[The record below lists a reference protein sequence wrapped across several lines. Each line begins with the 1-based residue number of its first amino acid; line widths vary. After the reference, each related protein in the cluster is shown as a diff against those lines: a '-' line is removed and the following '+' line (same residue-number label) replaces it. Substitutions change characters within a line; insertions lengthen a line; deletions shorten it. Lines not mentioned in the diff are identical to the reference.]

1 MSAYGLTREQNVD
14 MLVRTALE
22 YGITDRRQ
30 IAYILATAQHETG
43 DFRTSRED
51 DGRNQAIR
59 NGYRGGEEYYGRGYV
74 QTTHVDRYAAMD
86 STLGLNGRLNA
97 NPDLAATDPRLS
109 AQMTV
114 VGMARGIYTG
124 VGIDQYIN
132 GNRTDYTAARAVV
145 NGNDRADLIAGYARN
160 WEQNVQGV
168 IDRVSRDGITP
179 QVMPGSPMN
188 DGVIRRG
195 EIGPEV
201 RRLQEALVRDGAT
214 ITPDGN
220 FGGGTRT
227 ALEDYQRRHDLPVT
241 GTANAALLQ
250 TLGVTPQQGQAVPA
264 QQQTPQQ
271 PAPAQPVPTE
281 QAPAQPAPAQP
292 APAQP
297 TPAQQ
302 AGSNWPAP
310 GNFTVNR
317 ADKAGEG
324 EGEFG
329 TPRAGGRDHKG
340 IDINGRVGDPIESFG
355 PGKVIFSGTM
365 RGYGNTV
372 VIQHDNGLQSL
383 YAHLDSR
390 SVQVDARV
398 TENTVIGRM
407 GRSGN
412 TPGAGDTHLHFEIRE
427 NSNGVVLGGTAV
439 DPRDHLTVPG
449 QTRNAPADPMADGV
463 LKHGERGDAVVKLQE
478 ALNAAGIRDAE
489 GKPLPTTGYYGD
501 LTQAAVIKYQ
511 EQKGLEPDGKAG
523 NDTLTALGL
532 KQAQQPATRSAEPA
546 PQATQ
551 DSPAQQ
557 QPTQQQPAP
566 QQPAQQS
573 PTQPQ
578 PVQQESTQQ
587 QPTQQQ
593 PTQQQPTQQQPTQ
606 QQPTQQQPTQQ
617 QPPTSPA
624 DQTSPTQAQAQ
635 PTQNDKPLMSNPSH
649 PDNRLYQQA
658 VSNLEQLG
666 PSGGFRSREDLEKAA
681 ASVAA
686 DAKATGLNQIDHI
699 SKTSGPNGQ
708 SYLVAVQGDPTS
720 PAAKNAYIDY
730 NQATSQ
736 TVAQSTAMSDAQK
749 PPAQQPT
756 EQQQETNR
764 VAMGAR

>member
-43 DFRTSRED
+43 DFRTARED

-59 NGYRGGEEYYGRGYV
+59 NGYRGGEDYYGRGYV

-97 NPDLAATDPRLS
+97 NPDLAATDPQLS

-124 VGIDQYIN
+124 VGLDQYIN

-145 NGNDRADLIAGYARN
+145 NGNDRADLIAGYAQT

-168 IDRVSRDGITP
+168 IDRVTREGITP

-201 RRLQEALVRDGAT
+201 RQLQEALVRDGAT
-214 ITPDGN
+214 ITADGN
-220 FGGGTRT
+220 FGGGTKA
-227 ALEDYQRRHDLPVT
+227 ALEDYQRRHNLPVT
-241 GTANAALLQ
+241 GAADAALLQ
-250 TLGVTPQQGQAVPA
+250 TLGVAQQQGQAIPAQQPAPQQPVPA
-264 QQQTPQQ
+264 QPTPTQQTPTEQT
-271 PAPAQPVPTE
+271 PAQPVP
-281 QAPAQPAPAQP
+281 AQPAPVQ
-292 APAQP
+292 Q

-340 IDINGRVGDPIESFG
+340 IDINGQVGDPIESFG

-390 SVQVDARV
+390 SVEVDARV

-412 TPGAGDTHLHFEIRE
+412 TPSAGDTHLHFEIRE

-463 LKHGERGDAVVKLQE
+463 LKHGERGDAVVRLQE
-478 ALNAAGIRDAE
+478 ALNNAGIRDAQ
-489 GKPLPTTGYYGD
+489 GNPLPTTGYYGD
-501 LTQAAVIKYQ
+501 MTQAAVVKFQ
-511 EQKGLEPDGKAG
+511 QQNGLEDDGKAG
-523 NDTLTALGL
+523 NLTLTALGL
-532 KQAQQPATRSAEPA
+532 QQPATRGVDPAQPPTQQPAQQEPA
-546 PQATQ
+546 QQQPTPQQPVQQPPTQ
-551 DSPAQQ
+551 QEPAQQ
-557 QPTQQQPAP
+557 QPTQQQPV
-566 QQPAQQS
+566 QQS
-573 PTQPQ
+573 PAQP
-578 PVQQESTQQ
+578 

-593 PTQQQPTQQQPTQ
+593 PAPPADQAAPVQAQPQPTQQ
-606 QQPTQQQPTQQ
+606 
-617 QPPTSPA
+617 
-624 DQTSPTQAQAQ
+624 
-635 PTQNDKPLMSNPSH
+635 DKPLMSNPNH
-649 PDNRLYQQA
+649 PDHRLYQQA
-658 VSNLEQLG
+658 LSNLEQMG
-666 PSGGFRSREDLEKAA
+666 PNGGFKSREELDKAA
-681 ASVAA
+681 AAVAA
-686 DAKATGLNQIDHI
+686 DAKASGLSQIDHVTR
-699 SKTSGPNGQ
+699 SRNGEG
-708 SYLVAVQGDPTS
+708 LIAIQGNDPWS
-720 PAAKNAYIDY
+720 ESVKRAYIDHG
-730 NQATSQ
+730 QATTQ
-736 TVAQSTAMSDAQK
+736 TVEQSTKMLDATRQAQQEA
-749 PPAQQPT
+749 PRQNDPAQQP
-756 EQQQETNR
+756 ERAPQSR
-764 VAMGAR
+764 VA

>member
-43 DFRTSRED
+43 DFRTARED

-132 GNRTDYTAARAVV
+132 GSRTDYTAARAVV
-145 NGNDRADLIAGYARN
+145 NGNDRADLIAGYARD

-220 FGGGTRT
+220 FGGGTKT
-227 ALEDYQRRHDLPVT
+227 ALEDYQRRHNLPVT

-250 TLGVTPQQGQAVPA
+250 TLGVAPQQGQAVPA

-271 PAPAQPVPTE
+271 PAPAQP
-281 QAPAQPAPAQP
+281 APAQPAPTQPAPTQP
-292 APAQP
+292 APAQQ

-310 GNFTVNR
+310 GNFTINR

-390 SVQVDARV
+390 SVAVDARV

-412 TPGAGDTHLHFEIRE
+412 TPSAGDTHLHFEIRE
-427 NSNGVVLGGTAV
+427 NSNGVILGGTAV
-439 DPRDHLTVPG
+439 DPRNHLTIPG

-478 ALNAAGIRDAE
+478 ALNNAGIRDAQ
-489 GKPLPTTGYYGD
+489 GNPLPTTGYYGD
-501 LTQAAVIKYQ
+501 LTQAAVVKYQ
-511 EQKGLEPDGKAG
+511 QQKGLEDDGKAG
-523 NDTLTALGL
+523 NDTLTSLGL
-532 KQAQQPATRSAEPA
+532 KQPQQQPATRSVDPA
-546 PQATQ
+546 PQSTQ
-551 DSPAQQ
+551 PQPTQPQPTQQQPAQQEPTQPPPTQ
-557 QPTQQQPAP
+557 QPTQQQP
-566 QQPAQQS
+566 
-573 PTQPQ
+573 T
-578 PVQQESTQQ
+578 Q

-593 PTQQQPTQQQPTQ
+593 PTQQQPTQQQPTAPADQ
-606 QQPTQQQPTQQ
+606 ATPVQAQPQPTQQ
-617 QPPTSPA
+617 
-624 DQTSPTQAQAQ
+624 
-635 PTQNDKPLMSNPSH
+635 DKPLMSNPNH
-649 PDNRLYQQA
+649 PDHRLYQQA
-658 VSNLEQLG
+658 LSNLEQLG
-666 PSGGFRSREDLEKAA
+666 PNGGFKSREELDKAA
-681 ASVAA
+681 AAVAA
-686 DAKATGLNQIDHI
+686 DAKASGLSQIDHVTR
-699 SKTSGPNGQ
+699 SRNGEG
-708 SYLVAVQGDPTS
+708 LIAIQGNDPWS
-720 PAAKNAYIDY
+720 DSAKRAYIDHG
-730 NQATSQ
+730 QAATQ
-736 TVAQSTAMSDAQK
+736 TVEQSTKMLDATRH
-749 PPAQQPT
+749 A
-756 EQQQETNR
+756 QQETPRQNDPAQPERAPQNR
-764 VAMGAR
+764 VA

>member
-43 DFRTSRED
+43 DFRTARED

-59 NGYRGGEEYYGRGYV
+59 NGYRGGEDYYGRGYV

-97 NPDLAATDPRLS
+97 NPDLAATDPQLS

-124 VGIDQYIN
+124 VGLDQYIN

-145 NGNDRADLIAGYARN
+145 NGNDRADLIAGYAQN

-168 IDRVSRDGITP
+168 IDRVTREGITP

-201 RRLQEALVRDGAT
+201 RQLQEALVRDGAA
-214 ITPDGN
+214 ITADGN
-220 FGGGTRT
+220 FGGGTKA
-227 ALEDYQRRHDLPVT
+227 ALEDYQRRHNLPVT
-241 GTANAALLQ
+241 GAADAALLQ
-250 TLGVTPQQGQAVPA
+250 TLGVAQQQGQAVPA
-264 QQQTPQQ
+264 QQPASQQPVPAQPTPTQQTPTEQT
-271 PAPAQPVPTE
+271 PAQPVP
-281 QAPAQPAPAQP
+281 AQPAPVQ
-292 APAQP
+292 Q

-340 IDINGRVGDPIESFG
+340 IDINGQVGDPIESFG

-390 SVQVDARV
+390 SVEVDARV

-412 TPGAGDTHLHFEIRE
+412 TPSAGDTHLHFEIRE

-463 LKHGERGDAVVKLQE
+463 LKHGERGDAVVRLQE
-478 ALNAAGIRDAE
+478 ALNNAGIRDAQ
-489 GKPLPTTGYYGD
+489 GNPLPTTGYYGD
-501 LTQAAVIKYQ
+501 MTQAAVVKFQ
-511 EQKGLEPDGKAG
+511 QQNGLEDDGKAG
-523 NDTLTALGL
+523 NLTLTALGL
-532 KQAQQPATRSAEPA
+532 RPQTPSPVADVPTRSPITDEPARPREQAENVPADPPSADPSPRSPREPQEGTQPNTQQPPVAAQPTP
-546 PQATQ
+546 TQ
-551 DSPAQQ
+551 PNAQ
-557 QPTQQQPAP
+557 QPTQPPASSADQAAPIQAQP
-566 QQPAQQS
+566 
-573 PTQPQ
+573 
-578 PVQQESTQQ
+578 
-587 QPTQQQ
+587 QPTQQ
-593 PTQQQPTQQQPTQ
+593 
-606 QQPTQQQPTQQ
+606 
-617 QPPTSPA
+617 
-624 DQTSPTQAQAQ
+624 
-635 PTQNDKPLMSNPSH
+635 DKPLMSNPNH
-649 PDNRLYQQA
+649 PDHRLYQQA
-658 VSNLEQLG
+658 LSNLEQMG
-666 PSGGFRSREDLEKAA
+666 PTGGFKSREELDKAA
-681 ASVAA
+681 AAVAA
-686 DAKATGLNQIDHI
+686 DAKASGLSQIDHVTR
-699 SKTSGPNGQ
+699 SRNGEG
-708 SYLVAVQGDPTS
+708 LIAIQGNDPWS
-720 PAAKNAYIDY
+720 ESVKRAYIDHG
-730 NQATSQ
+730 QATTQ
-736 TVAQSTAMSDAQK
+736 TVEQSTKMLDATRQAQQEA
-749 PPAQQPT
+749 PRQNDPAQQP
-756 EQQQETNR
+756 ERAPQSR
-764 VAMGAR
+764 VA